1 MHQHEGII
9 AMEVEHKSV
18 AVTGEAISPAHL
30 GEDRIAS
37 EVLDASSFRADEQ
50 DDAYMPQQMSRRLR
64 PIQAWICLLFFVEGL
79 LGLFVVGWPALSL
92 CVLGTIYM
100 AWADRRSTPPE
111 TG

>member
-1 MHQHEGII
+1 
-9 AMEVEHKSV
+9 MEVKHKCI
-18 AVTGEAISPAHL
+18 ALTGEAISPAHL
-30 GEDRIAS
+30 DEDRIGS
-37 EVLDASSFRADEQ
+37 EVHDASSSRADEQ

-64 PIQAWICLLFFVEGL
+64 PIQVWICLLFFVEGL

-100 AWADRRSTPPE
+100 ACADRRSTPPE